1 VNHGTRIAL
10 VVSFVLL
17 LFWSAYEIQKTQAG
31 NQKEKTK
38 EAVIQVLD
46 NQRAAWNEGNLEE
59 FMEGYWK
66 SEELTF
72 YSGNDIQHGWQATI
86 ERYRKRYQSEGKE
99 MGKLAF
105 DDVQVDLIGSDNALV
120 RGRWELTL
128 KDGTNPK
135 GLFTLRF
142 RRLPE
147 GWRIVH
153 DHTSAKPG

>member
-17 LFWSAYEIQKTQAG
+17 LFWSAYEIQKTQAR
-31 NQKEKTK
+31 NHHENTK
-38 EAVIQVLD
+38 ASLVQVLD
-46 NQRAAWNEGNLEE
+46 NQRAAWNQGNLEE
-59 FMEGYWK
+59 FMEGYWH
-66 SEELTF
+66 SEDLTF
-72 YSGNDIQHGWQATI
+72 YSGNDIRHGWQATI
-86 ERYRKRYQSEGKE
+86 DRYRKSYQSEGKE

-105 DDVQVDLIGSDNALV
+105 DDVEVDLIGSDNALV
-120 RGRWELTL
+120 RGRWELTM

-142 RRLPE
+142 RHLPE

-153 DHTSAKPG
+153 DHTSVKPS

>member
-59 FMEGYWK
+59 FMEGYWH
-66 SEELTF
+66 SDELTF

-86 ERYRKRYQSEGKE
+86 DRYRKRYQSEGKE

-120 RGRWELTL
+120 RGRWELTM

>member
-1 VNHGTRIAL
+1 MNHGTRIAL

>member
-1 VNHGTRIAL
+1 
-10 VVSFVLL
+10 
-17 LFWSAYEIQKTQAG
+17 
-31 NQKEKTK
+31 
-38 EAVIQVLD
+38 VLD

-59 FMEGYWK
+59 FMEGYWH
-66 SEELTF
+66 SDELTF

-86 ERYRKRYQSEGKE
+86 DRYRKRYQSEGKE

-142 RRLPE
+142 RHLPE